1 MCKTYIKLFKQS
13 IFIILFRQTPGNK
26 GNQNKGVVKLIIL
39 LHMYYTKNKFKIY
52 CIL

>member
-13 IFIILFRQTPGNK
+13 ILFRQTPENK